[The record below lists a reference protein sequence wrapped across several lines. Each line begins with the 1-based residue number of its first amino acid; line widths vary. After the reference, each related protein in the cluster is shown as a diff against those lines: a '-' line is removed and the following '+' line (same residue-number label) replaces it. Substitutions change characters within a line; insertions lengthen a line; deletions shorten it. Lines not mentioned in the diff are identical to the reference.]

1 MLSLVPFVFVITL
14 KNIIFN
20 LEHFVVVPTAN
31 LKQLLDQIIRLCN
44 IQDFLIQLLDTVREG
59 VITYASANT
68 RELFY
73 SPATPPPPPPPIQ
86 EDISSAA
93 EFHASKTQVSI

>member
-1 MLSLVPFVFVITL
+1 MFIRIQKSCFSKFWSNNFWNNVFGL
-14 KNIIFN
+14 
-20 LEHFVVVPTAN
+20 
-31 LKQLLDQIIRLCN
+31 
-44 IQDFLIQLLDTVREG
+44 FLQLLDTVREG

-73 SPATPPPPPPPIQ
+73 SPATPPPPPPPV

-93 EFHASKTQVSI
+93 EFHASKTQVST

>member
-1 MLSLVPFVFVITL
+1 MYLMVFV
-14 KNIIFN
+14 
-20 LEHFVVVPTAN
+20 V
-31 LKQLLDQIIRLCN
+31 QLLE
-44 IQDFLIQLLDTVREG
+44 TVREG

-73 SPATPPPPPPPIQ
+73 SPATPPPPPPPV

-93 EFHASKTQVSI
+93 EFHKSKNQVNITRRLSHERSQKVIRF

>member
-1 MLSLVPFVFVITL
+1 MYLMVFV
-14 KNIIFN
+14 
-20 LEHFVVVPTAN
+20 V
-31 LKQLLDQIIRLCN
+31 QLLE
-44 IQDFLIQLLDTVREG
+44 TVREG

-73 SPATPPPPPPPIQ
+73 SPATPPPPPPPV

-93 EFHASKTQVSI
+93 EFHASKNQVNIIRRSSHEISQKANLLKVIFFSSFSGQEKNKI